1 MQSPRL
7 VASRFLQQQSNS
19 INRSGVIVCQQRHF
33 SSFTLRRLEEQQ
45 TGDNKT
51 GNEDEKKRK
60 QQEENKAKPIVN
72 EVKEQKGTR
81 TSGTSKKQG
90 FLKGASAAV
99 KLPKTNIIKAAKRS
113 PLLGAGK
120 DMWVAE
126 RGVLD
131 AVRSHDPSRS
141 FYAFSDQDS
150 QGREMN
156 RELDAYD
163 VRGNGRY
170 DKM

>member
-1 MQSPRL
+1 MQSSRL
-7 VASRFLQQQSNS
+7 LASRFLLQQSNS
-19 INRSGVIVCQQRHF
+19 VNRSGVIVCQQRHF
-33 SSFTLRRLEEQQ
+33 SSFTLRRQE
-45 TGDNKT
+45 DNKT
-51 GNEDEKKRK
+51 SNEDEKKRK

-90 FLKGASAAV
+90 FMKGASAAV
-99 KLPKTNIIKAAKRS
+99 KLPKTNVIKAAKRS

-156 RELDAYD
+156 RELDSYD